1 MSLNSQILNKILRY
15 CAYRERSEKEVKTKL
30 FSLGC
35 SNSDLQDYLNYL
47 VENNYL
53 NQQRFIESFVR
64 SKTNSSKWGKTKV
77 KHALR
82 FKGISD
88 ENTINEVFESVDP
101 ELYLDNLKKILQKKW
116 LELERKND
124 PKIKE
129 KTIRFALSRGYA
141 YDEIMQVLPSFGISS
156 KS

>member
-1 MSLNSQILNKILRY
+1 MSLNPQILNKILRF
-15 CAYRERSEKEVKTKL
+15 CAYRERSEQEVKTKL
-30 FSLGC
+30 KNLGC
-35 SNSDLQDYLNYL
+35 FDTDLQEYLTYL
-47 VENNYL
+47 IDNNYL

-88 ENTINEVFESVDP
+88 ENIINEAFETVDP
-101 ELYLDNLKKILQKKW
+101 ELYHENLQKILQKKW
-116 LELERKND
+116 LELERRND

-129 KTIRFALSRGYA
+129 KVIRFALSRGYS
-141 YDEIMQVLPSFGISS
+141 YEDILQILPKQGFSS